1 MSFSFCDKINSGDN
15 MFENIKAML
24 DKENGAISLIKQS
37 KTGKMNLYGKERLSA
52 KLYVYEAF
60 KPILDANNISKK
72 DYLANLKQEQ
82 SMREAYLKIMSNYLK
97 GKESYQHVLPEL
109 YESGQGVNVDA
120 FTRLLQNI
128 NEQWLEM
135 QKNIEENK
143 DEPEIMQELRTG
155 VTYVT
160 FTKATP
166 EQRSRFLQIAR
177 DRNRTEDKK
186 VYQQLQGYIE
196 EKEGVDR
203 VTYLDSP
210 ELRGKYRKEYQKLR
224 EYLEQNPKLEAGT
237 LEENITYTVNN
248 WNLILSNKKLVS
260 DDARRDFISR
270 YSITDFAHLSMQET
284 RELYNQSNQEV
295 NDKIREDQEATRR
308 SLESM
313 QASHRQSQAT
323 MNQIYNDFFA
333 DQVIETEKAYQA
345 MLEME
350 GMLSNST
357 DEKGASSSN
366 SAPKK

>member
-24 DKENGAISLIKQS
+24 DKENGAISLIQQS

-72 DYLANLKQEQ
+72 DYLANMKQENNFRQ
-82 SMREAYLKIMSNYLK
+82 IYINVMSNYLK

-109 YESGQGVNVDA
+109 YESGQGINVDA

-128 NEQWLEM
+128 NEQWLQM
-135 QKNIEENK
+135 QKDIKENTA
-143 DEPEIMQELRTG
+143 EPEIMQELKDKISYSVFAKG
-155 VTYVT
+155 
-160 FTKATP
+160 TP

-350 GMLSNST
+350 GILSNST

>member
-15 MFENIKAML
+15 MFDNIKAML

-72 DYLANLKQEQ
+72 DYLANMKQEQ
-82 SMREAYLKIMSNYLK
+82 SMREAYLKIMSSYLK
-97 GKESYQHVLPEL
+97 GKESYQQFLPEL

-237 LEENITYTVNN
+237 LGENITYTVNN

-270 YSITDFAHLSMQET
+270 YSITEFAHLSIQEANN
-284 RELYNQSNQEV
+284 LYNQSNQEFQNKV
-295 NDKIREDQEATRR
+295 QKDQDDTRKAMENLDKRNRETQDAI
-308 SLESM
+308 
-313 QASHRQSQAT
+313 
-323 MNQIYNDFFA
+323 NQIYNDFFA
-333 DQVIETEKAYQA
+333 REIIKTTQEYED
-345 MLEME
+345 MMSME
-350 GMLSNST
+350 EMLSS
-357 DEKGASSSN
+357 DAGEKSPATTNSSS
-366 SAPKK
+366 KK

>member
-97 GKESYQHVLPEL
+97 GKESYQQFLPEL

-128 NEQWLEM
+128 NEQWLQM
-135 QKNIEENK
+135 QKDIKENTA
-143 DEPEIMQELRTG
+143 EPEIMQELKDKISYSVFAKG
-155 VTYVT
+155 
-160 FTKATP
+160 TP
-166 EQRSRFLQIAR
+166 EQRSRLLQIAR

-186 VYQQLQGYIE
+186 VYQQLEPYIE
-196 EKEGVDR
+196 AKED
-203 VTYLDSP
+203 VTREEYLDSP

-224 EYLEQNPKLEAGT
+224 QQLEEKPILPVAT
-237 LEENITYTVNN
+237 PEENISYTVNN
-248 WNLILSNKKLVS
+248 WFLIASNKRLVS
-260 DDARRDFISR
+260 EESRSQFISQ

-284 RELYNQSNQEV
+284 RELYNQSNQEI
-295 NDKIREDQEATRR
+295 NDKIRKDQEATRR

-333 DQVIETEKAYQA
+333 DQVIETEKAYQE

>member
-24 DKENGAISLIKQS
+24 DKENGAISLIQQS

-72 DYLANLKQEQ
+72 DYLANMKQENNFRQ
-82 SMREAYLKIMSNYLK
+82 IYINVMSNYLK

-109 YESGQGVNVDA
+109 YESGQGINVDA

-128 NEQWLEM
+128 NEQWLQM
-135 QKNIEENK
+135 QKDIKENTA
-143 DEPEIMQELRTG
+143 EPEIMQELKDKISYSVFAKG
-155 VTYVT
+155 
-160 FTKATP
+160 TP

-357 DEKGASSSN
+357 DEKGVSSSN

>member
-24 DKENGAISLIKQS
+24 DKENGAISLIQQS

-72 DYLANLKQEQ
+72 DYLANMKQENNFRQ
-82 SMREAYLKIMSNYLK
+82 IYINVMSNYLK

-109 YESGQGVNVDA
+109 YESGQGINVDA

-128 NEQWLEM
+128 NEQWLQM
-135 QKNIEENK
+135 QKDIKENTA
-143 DEPEIMQELRTG
+143 EPEIMQELKDKISYSVFAKG
-155 VTYVT
+155 
-160 FTKATP
+160 TP